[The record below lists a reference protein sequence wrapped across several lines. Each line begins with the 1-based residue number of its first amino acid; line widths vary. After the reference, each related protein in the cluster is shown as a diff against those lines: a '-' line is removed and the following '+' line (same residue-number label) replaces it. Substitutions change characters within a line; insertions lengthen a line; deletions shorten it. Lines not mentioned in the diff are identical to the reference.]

1 MRNIKVGD
9 IYWMPAITYI
19 DKKSKDTK
27 LVISKVGSKFIYAV
41 KESTGTE
48 CKFTADSEGV
58 LRLVDAMSSNKA
70 YSSELWNKQKLIIE
84 LNNLTQKFRQKF
96 PQIDETTDFSKYH
109 EYIAQMQNLAQR
121 ILENA

>member
-1 MRNIKVGD
+1 MRDIKIGD

-27 LVISKVGSKFIYAV
+27 LVVSKVGSKFIYAV
-41 KESTGTE
+41 KEGTHTE
-48 CKFTADSEGV
+48 CKFTPESDGV

-70 YSSELWNKQKLIIE
+70 YSSELWNRQKLIFE
-84 LNNLTQKFRQKF
+84 LDNLTQKFRQKF
-96 PQIDETTDFSKYH
+96 SQIDDTTNFKKYH
-109 EYIAQMQNLAQR
+109 EYIAQMQDLSQR